1 MLFLF
6 TIMYNI
12 YIRSI
17 PMFCI
22 SIYLLFRDKSFKD
35 NVFIYIIFVY
45 GINFNNFLNNV
56 CKIISM
62 FARILI

>member
-1 MLFLF
+1 
-6 TIMYNI
+6 
-12 YIRSI
+12 
-17 PMFCI
+17 MFCI
-22 SIYLLFRDKSFKD
+22 PIYLLFRDKSFKD

-45 GINFNNFLNNV
+45 GINFNNFLNNI